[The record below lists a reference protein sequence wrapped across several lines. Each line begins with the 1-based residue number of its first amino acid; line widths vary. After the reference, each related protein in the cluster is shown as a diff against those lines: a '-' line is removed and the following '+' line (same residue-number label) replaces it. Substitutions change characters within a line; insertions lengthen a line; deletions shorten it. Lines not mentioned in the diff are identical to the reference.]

1 MKVSSTNNLGKRSL
15 SKLDILRA
23 LTPGKKLTAKR
34 RSHNFKESRICTYII
49 TGLSVPAEHGTHF
62 FLHSLRRKTA
72 EGHQRLDS
80 KSNQYQ

>member
-1 MKVSSTNNLGKRSL
+1 MKVSSTNSLGKRSL

-62 FLHSLRRKTA
+62 FFTLFK
-72 EGHQRLDS
+72 EEDS
-80 KSNQYQ
+80 RGSSTS